1 MCGSYR
7 KQLQELQSSRGNI
20 DEVMKK
26 NRELSA
32 QLEEKEA
39 SMKSL
44 LEESK
49 KSQQKYGLSKQ
60 LIDGIHFVQKR
71 HHTGTIDF
79 IEII

>member
-7 KQLQELQSSRGNI
+7 KQLQELQSSRANI

-49 KSQQKYGLSKQ
+49 KSQHEVLEYQQ
-60 LIDGIHFVQKR
+60 RCHEVALIFRCDA
-71 HHTGTIDF
+71 
-79 IEII
+79 

>member
-7 KQLQELQSSRGNI
+7 KQLQELQSSRANI

-49 KSQQKYGLSKQ
+49 KSQHEVLEYQQRCHEVAL
-60 LIDGIHFVQKR
+60 
-71 HHTGTIDF
+71 TIRRDA
-79 IEII
+79 